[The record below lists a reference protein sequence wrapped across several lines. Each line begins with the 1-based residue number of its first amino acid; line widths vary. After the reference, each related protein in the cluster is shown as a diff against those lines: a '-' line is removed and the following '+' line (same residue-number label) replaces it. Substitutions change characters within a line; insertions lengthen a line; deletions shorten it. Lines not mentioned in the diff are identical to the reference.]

1 MRVIPIAASVFALGA
16 FLGGITTSSDASETA
31 QHTAAFAP
39 LTTASSET
47 GDNNGN
53 G

>member
-16 FLGGITTSSDASETA
+16 ILGGVTTSSDAPETVQ
-31 QHTAAFAP
+31 QHTAMAPFA
-39 LTTASSET
+39 TVASDT
-47 GDNNGN
+47 DDNNGN